1 MPKYTSGDE
10 LKNQVKVAEVQA
22 PVTINK
28 TTKIE
33 SLLEAHLEYVG
44 RESGKPYSWHK
55 AGDIVLVDEADV
67 PELLSK
73 RLGKKTCCGSG
84 ENRIFQIAT

>member
-1 MPKYTSGDE
+1 MPKYSSSEET
-10 LKNQVKVAEVQA
+10 KNQVKVAETLP

-33 SLLEAHLEYVG
+33 SLLEAHLEYAG
-44 RESGKPYSWHK
+44 RESGKLYSWHK

-73 RLGKKTCCGSG
+73 RLGKKTCCGNG
-84 ENRIFQIAT
+84 ENRIFQIAM